1 MTQRFP
7 MPIPYGWYAV
17 GFSADLEIG
26 EAKHIHYFGLDMV
39 MFRTESG
46 QVKVLEAYCP
56 HLGANLGVNGKVIG
70 EHIACPF
77 HAWEFNG
84 EGVLKNIPYIKNN
97 PPKVMDKKCLRHYSV
112 VEANRVIWVW
122 YHPEHTAPEYDVA
135 EHLELNEEA
144 EQWTDFEI
152 FSWQV
157 KCHIQDMAENAADPA
172 HFVYVHGTASF
183 PETEITFDNQ
193 LRTSIINAD
202 METPRG
208 TIPGSISSYSNGP
221 GQTWTRFTG
230 ICETLLLGL
239 VTPID
244 QELVQVHFAF
254 VQQKKNGE
262 APKGGVNAAIV
273 ADIKKQIEEDI
284 PIWEN
289 KIYRPLPILCDGDGP
304 IAKFRKWYRTFYVN
318 YEENRDTERLAAIE
332 TDNYI

>member
-1 MTQRFP
+1 
-7 MPIPYGWYAV
+7 
-17 GFSADLEIG
+17 
-26 EAKHIHYFGLDMV
+26 
-39 MFRTESG
+39 
-46 QVKVLEAYCP
+46 
-56 HLGANLGVNGKVIG
+56 
-70 EHIACPF
+70 
-77 HAWEFNG
+77 
-84 EGVLKNIPYIKNN
+84 
-97 PPKVMDKKCLRHYSV
+97 MDKKCLRHYSV